1 MDRARFFYKWFLG
14 MLGDNL
20 FDSWG
25 RDLGNPARSF
35 YAKAV
40 VSPRT
45 LEVLYSL
52 WEEASRP
59 VYQSVN
65 YYVGSIVSD
74 DPGKLVALE
83 KIFIDLDGSDLDA
96 VKQDTTKLVD
106 HLRSFGEP
114 LVVFSGK
121 KGFHVYLWLPQIIED
136 TELYRWIVKVLKLDR
151 LSLKYLDTKVLE
163 PARIARV
170 PYTLHQDTKQLVQP
184 LDTDLKPIAIES
196 FSLDSYLLKPVPS
209 SVIEEAKQLREA
221 YEKIEAA
228 RKFWR
233 YMEYLR
239 NPSRVLRATNLPN
252 FIEWLL
258 KEAEIP
264 EGYRNN
270 AAFIIAT
277 WLASKGMSFE
287 EVLDRLLEWNRERCR
302 PPLPEKEV
310 LYVVKSVFKHRYR
323 PVSRNKA
330 SEWLREVLRSRD
342 ERR

>member
-1 MDRARFFYKWFLG
+1 MDRARFFYRWFLG
-14 MLGDNL
+14 SLGDNL

-40 VSPRT
+40 VSPGA
-45 LEVLYSL
+45 LELLYNS

-59 VYQSVN
+59 IYQSVN
-65 YYVGSIVSD
+65 YYTGSVVSD

-83 KIFIDLDGSDLDA
+83 KIFIDLDGPDLES
-96 VKQDTTKLVD
+96 VKQDTAKLVD

-114 LVVFSGK
+114 LIVFSGK
-121 KGFHVYLWLPQIIED
+121 KGFHAYLWLPRAIED
-136 TELYRWIVKVLKLDR
+136 TELYRWIVKALKLDR
-151 LSLKYLDTKVLE
+151 LGLRHLDTKVLE
-163 PARIARV
+163 PARMARV
-170 PYTLHQDTKQLVQP
+170 PYTLHQDTKRLVQP
-184 LDTDLKPIAIES
+184 LDTDLRPIAIES
-196 FSLDSYLLKPVPS
+196 FSLDSYTSKPMPS

-221 YEKIEAA
+221 YEKVEAA
-228 RKFWR
+228 RRFWR

-239 NPSRVLRATNLPN
+239 NPGRALRSSNLPSCVK
-252 FIEWLL
+252 WLL
-258 KEAEIP
+258 EEAEIP

-302 PPLPEKEV
+302 PLLPEREIM
-310 LYVVKSVFKHRYR
+310 YVVRSVFRHRYR
-323 PVSRNKA
+323 PVSRSKA
-330 SEWLREVLRSRD
+330 REWLREVLGGGN
-342 ERR
+342 E